1 MLSYLSKDRDIV
13 ILNACPPKPFQ
24 GGRRGA
30 KRSKGSEH
38 CDQILHFVLRFAQD
52 FVQNDVPFLD
62 STSEQHQR
70 PSLQGRFAN
79 STGIPYF
86 AEDHSQVTMGSL
98 LLLLPLMM
106 TPSDTLSRAALQNLL
121 PTSLYQWSFAEL
133 SKIYTGREIFQYMDG
148 AGEVYLAYGFQ
159 RLLVQRYA
167 RSNQEEILVEI
178 FDMGVPRNA
187 YGAFTNMQGRS
198 PAVEIGQGG
207 EYKSGLL
214 NFWKGRFFVCVMIDR
229 ENEEAKKAVFGIAA
243 MISEYIREVGLVP
256 EIISM
261 LPDGL
266 YSQETVRYFY
276 RNEILNIHYYVADKN
291 IFHLNESTEAVLAR
305 NKNDK
310 SYLLLIHYPSGASA
324 DSGYAEF
331 MAQYMPESHGSGIVQ
346 TENKKWTVCR
356 RRGRGIMAVFD
367 VPTRDEAQKLLDI
380 AQRRFQ

>member
-1 MLSYLSKDRDIV
+1 M
-13 ILNACPPKPFQ
+13 A
-24 GGRRGA
+24 
-30 KRSKGSEH
+30 
-38 CDQILHFVLRFAQD
+38 
-52 FVQNDVPFLD
+52 
-62 STSEQHQR
+62 
-70 PSLQGRFAN
+70 
-79 STGIPYF
+79 
-86 AEDHSQVTMGSL
+86 SL
-98 LLLLPLMM
+98 LLLFPLML
-106 TPSDTLSRAALQNLL
+106 TPSDTLSPAALQEVL
-121 PTSLYQWSFAEL
+121 PTTLYEWTFAES
-133 SKIYTGREIFQYMDG
+133 SKTYTGREIFQYMDG

-167 RSNQEEILVEI
+167 RPNQEEILVEI

-187 YGAFTNMQGRS
+187 YGAFTNMQGRG

-243 MISEYIREVGLVP
+243 MISENIREVGLVP
-256 EIISM
+256 EIITM

-276 RNEILNIHYYVADKN
+276 RNEILNIHFYVADKN
-291 IFHLNESTEAVLAR
+291 IFHLNDSTEAVLAR

-310 SYLLLIHYPSGASA
+310 SYLLLIHYPNGASA
-324 DSGYAEF
+324 DAGCADF

-367 VPTRDEAQKLLDI
+367 APTRDEAQRLLDI
-380 AQRRFQ
+380 AQRRFR